1 MSEISIRVLGEDE
14 WEQYKEFRLRA
25 LKESPEAFV
34 ADHATEAE
42 YDEKF
47 WRTRMRRSLRL
58 LAERDSEPVGIL
70 SLRANTDL
78 YENAAEIFGLF
89 VPTELRGSGV
99 AAGLVQAAA
108 RRAHENG
115 HTQLVYW
122 VGTDN
127 GRAVAFASSYGFR
140 PTGYRRPMAHQGGE
154 DDGDQEA
161 AMVLALH
168 R

>member
-25 LKESPEAFV
+25 LKESLEAFV

-47 WRTRMRRSLRL
+47 WRKRMRRSLRL

-108 RRAHENG
+108 IIKRRDG
-115 HTQLVYW
+115 W
-122 VGTDN
+122 G
-127 GRAVAFASSYGFR
+127 GFFR
-140 PTGYRRPMAHQGGE
+140 GLKPRIVTTMPSTAICW
-154 DDGDQEA
+154 
-161 AMVLALH
+161 
-168 R
+168 